1 MVEVEEVYEAF
12 GELLYAVAMADGEIQ
27 DEEVQVLNKMLA
39 DHQFAKEIKWS
50 FNYETQKATSV
61 TDAYEK
67 ALSTMVDFGP
77 FEDYSFLFDALEKV
91 AHAFQ
96 GIMPEEQELIE
107 NFRSELESQLGS

>member
-1 MVEVEEVYEAF
+1 MIPIEDVYEAF

-27 DEEVQVLNKMLA
+27 DEEVNVLNKILA
-39 DHQFAKEIKWS
+39 DHQYAKEIKWS
-50 FNYETQKATSV
+50 FQYETQKATTV

-67 ALSTMVDFGP
+67 ALSTMVEYGP
-77 FEDYSFLFDALEKV
+77 FEDYPFLFDALEKV

-107 NFRSELESQLGS
+107 NFREELNTQLGA